1 MQWWEIL
8 IGLYKLLRFN
18 IFNLQEMIKLF
29 TATLLFGASLCAQ
42 VKHARPEMAQVK
54 QEGDVSELGH
64 SNLAQQDDDA
74 LHHRPDVNLAQVKE
88 DTRLGGKGF
97 TMLA

>member
-1 MQWWEIL
+1 
-8 IGLYKLLRFN
+8 
-18 IFNLQEMIKLF
+18 MIKLF